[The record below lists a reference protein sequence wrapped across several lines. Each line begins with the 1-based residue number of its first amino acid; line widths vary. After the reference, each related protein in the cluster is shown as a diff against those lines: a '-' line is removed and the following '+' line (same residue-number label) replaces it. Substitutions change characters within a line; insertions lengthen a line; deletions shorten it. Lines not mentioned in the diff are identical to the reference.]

1 MTPLRQRMIEE
12 MHLRNSSKYSIAAYV
27 SAVYRLANHY
37 GRRPDRLSRE
47 EIRAF
52 LVDLV
57 EARSTCCPAPS
68 RTPRR
73 AATKPVAA
81 AA

>member
-12 MHLRNSSKYSIAAYV
+12 MHLRNYSKHSIAAYV

-57 EARSTCCPAPS
+57 EEQRVSWPYYQ
-68 RTPRR
+68 
-73 AATKPVAA
+73 
-81 AA
+81 